1 MKSELRQVLTVTLE
15 ADTSLTPNQTHS
27 LAKSI
32 TLLAIISLSASV
44 LRMSFIP
51 MCGTAISVLTF
62 VSFNVG

>member
-1 MKSELRQVLTVTLE
+1 MKSEFRQVLTVTLE

-51 MCGTAISVLTF
+51 MCRTAISVLTF